1 MAPIRILVIDD
12 HEVVREGLR
21 WILDAEPDLEVAGEA
36 ASAAEGLDA
45 IARIP
50 CDVVLL
56 DIHLPDRNGLEALD
70 DIHVANPDLPVVIL
84 TMSAE
89 PEYVEDAVR
98 KGAAGYLVKNAPQAE
113 LIRAVRAAAA
123 GDAYIQAEVT
133 RPLLARFARDVRA
146 PGAAPALSP
155 REQQVVSLL
164 AEGLANK
171 QIAHQLDISETTVK
185 GYLRDVYDKLGAN
198 DRAQTV
204 AIALRNRLID

>member
-12 HEVVREGLR
+12 HQVVREGLR
-21 WILDAEPDLEVAGEA
+21 WILDEEPDLEVAGEA

-70 DIHVANPDLPVVIL
+70 DIHAANPDLPVVIL

-98 KGAAGYLVKNAPQAE
+98 KGAAGYLVKNAPQSE

-146 PGAAPALSP
+146 PGAVPSLSP
-155 REQQVVSLL
+155 REEQVVTLL

-171 QIAHQLDISETTVK
+171 QIAHHLGISDTTVK

>member
-1 MAPIRILVIDD
+1 MAPIRILIVDD
-12 HEVVREGLR
+12 HQVVREGLR
-21 WILDAEPDLEVAGEA
+21 WILDAEPDLEIAGEA
-36 ASAAEGLDA
+36 ASAAEGLEA
-45 IARIP
+45 IVKIP

-70 DIHVANPDLPVVIL
+70 DIHAAKPDLPVVIL

-98 KGAAGYLVKNAPQAE
+98 KGAAGYLVKNAPQSE

-171 QIAHQLDISETTVK
+171 QIAHHVEISETTVK

-198 DRAQTV
+198 DRAQAV
-204 AIALRNRLID
+204 AIALRHRLID